1 MLIIL
6 NAIAFCTTFLCL
18 VAIAAVLFCEP
29 LTSYLKAKADE
40 LRARAEK
47 LRRETKTNDND
58 NT

>member
-40 LRARAEK
+40 LKARAEK
-47 LRRETKTNDND
+47 LRRETNDDND
-58 NT
+58 NS